1 MSAMDA
7 ADLVRRYPRLYH
19 MAADGSWES
28 IVERGLLSCTA
39 LLDLF
44 EVAEPRRSEIEAQR
58 RPDSVLIEHLDLGTA
73 VIRDNKPLLEGRLAS
88 CLQDGM
94 TPSDWYR
101 LLNHRVFFWPTRKRV
116 DTLLSAAAYRDAPQ
130 LVITV
135 RTDDLVAVHAD
146 RISLSTINSGATRPF
161 AWPRGARTFLSIE
174 EFDWEARRRYGQSAV
189 AEVAVDYAVRIVTD
203 VVERVVRHRPDG
215 SEELLWE
222 HAA

>member
-1 MSAMDA
+1 MEE

-28 IVERGLLSCTA
+28 IAEHGLMSCTA

-44 EVAEPRRSEIEAQR
+44 EVAEPTRSEIEAQR
-58 RPDSVLIEHLDLGTA
+58 RPQSVRIEHPDLGIA
-73 VIRDNKPLLEGRLAS
+73 VIRDNKPLLEGRLAG

-130 LVITV
+130 VVITV
-135 RTDDLVAVHAD
+135 RTKDLVAAHAN
-146 RISLSTINSGATRPF
+146 RITLSAINSGATRPF
-161 AWPRGARTFLSIE
+161 AWPRGARTFLSID
-174 EFDWEARRRYGQSAV
+174 EFDWETRRRHGQSAI
-189 AEVAVDYAVRIVTD
+189 AEVAVDYAVGDMTD

-222 HAA
+222 NAG